1 MSLFKNKTNDNVHV
15 AYGRY
20 VAFNGK
26 RYALNL
32 EKLKEVCLTSSS
44 DGLAREMEIT
54 QVYEPDSQGEFS
66 MSSRVEHET
75 KVNKNPQ
82 NDMIIYDI
90 VKLLILSLL
99 ENNNTEDTFNFDFST
114 ALAVNTLLSWG
125 VLEEILDNQE

>member
-1 MSLFKNKTNDNVHV
+1 MSLFKNKTNDNGHV
-15 AYGRY
+15 AYSRY

-125 VLEEILDNQE
+125 VLEEILENQE